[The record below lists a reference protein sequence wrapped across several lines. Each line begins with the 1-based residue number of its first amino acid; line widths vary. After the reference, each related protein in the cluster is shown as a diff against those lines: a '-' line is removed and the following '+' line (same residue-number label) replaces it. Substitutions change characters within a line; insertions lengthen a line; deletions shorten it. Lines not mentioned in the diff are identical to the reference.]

1 MNKQQINYINA
12 IYDIEDNIEEMK
24 KYFQS
29 NGFINEYN
37 LAIEIQT
44 SFRSGISQKI
54 EALGRKVLN

>member
-37 LAIEIQT
+37 LAIAIQT

>member
-54 EALGRKVLN
+54 EALGCKVLN

>member
-1 MNKQQINYINA
+1 MSNQQINFVNT

-29 NGFINEYN
+29 NGYMNEYN
-37 LAIEIQT
+37 LAVEIQT

>member
-1 MNKQQINYINA
+1 MNRQQINYINT

>member
-44 SFRSGISQKI
+44 SFRSGISRKI

>member
-1 MNKQQINYINA
+1 MNKQQINYVNA